1 MTDSNLK
8 RIYDKVMAGERL
20 SFEDG
25 MTLFNSNDVLTIGE
39 MAHHI
44 RVQKNG
50 LKTFYTLNQHINPT
64 NICRNDC
71 LFCAFYRKDGQEGAY
86 RMSLE
91 TVRQKV
97 LERIEEP
104 ITEIHIVGGLDD
116 GLPYEYYI
124 DVLRV
129 VKEVRP
135 NVNIKAYT
143 AVEIAYLAER
153 SGKSWAAVLDD
164 LLEAGLNTMPGGGAE
179 VFSERVKRKLFMDKL
194 SADEWIEIHKIAHQK
209 GIRTNATMLYGHIE
223 KDEEKVDHLI
233 RLRKAQDESGG
244 FLTFLPLLFHP
255 ENTRMARLPMAT
267 GVEDLKHIA
276 ISRLLLDNFDH
287 IKAYWV
293 MLGKDVAQI
302 ALSFGADDIDGS
314 VVEERIYH
322 MAGARSSQMMTRS
335 QLKKLISECGFVPVE
350 RNALYQSV
358 NTETEIIDQV

>member
-1 MTDSNLK
+1 MDPALQP
-8 RIYDKVMAGERL
+8 IYEKVMAGERL

-25 MTLFNSNDVLTIGE
+25 LTLFRSSDVLAIGK
-39 MAHHI
+39 MAHQV
-44 RVQKNG
+44 RLRKNG
-50 LKTFYTLNQHINPT
+50 LKTYFTMNQHINPT

-71 LFCAFYRKDGQEGAY
+71 LFCAFYRKEGQEGAY

-116 GLPYEYYI
+116 GLPYDYYI
-124 DVLRV
+124 DVVRV
-129 VKEVRP
+129 VKELRP
-135 NVNIKAYT
+135 QVNIKAYT

-153 SGKSWAAVLDD
+153 SGKTWAQVLDD
-164 LLEAGLNTMPGGGAE
+164 LIEVGLTAMPGGGAE

-194 SADEWIEIHKIAHQK
+194 SAEEWIEIHKIAHRK
-209 GIRTNATMLYGHIE
+209 GVRTNATMLYGHIE
-223 KDEEKVDHLI
+223 RVEEKVEHLI
-233 RLRKAQDESGG
+233 RLRQAQDESGG

-302 ALSFGADDIDGS
+302 ALNFGADDIDGS
-314 VVEERIYH
+314 VVEEKIYH
-322 MAGARSSQMMTRS
+322 MAGATSSQMMTRN
-335 QLKKLISECGFVPVE
+335 QLMKLISECGFEPVE

-358 NTETEIIDQV
+358 NSKQTMSATS

>member
-1 MTDSNLK
+1 MDPNL
-8 RIYDKVMAGERL
+8 RSVYEKVMAGERL

-25 MTLFNSNDVLTIGE
+25 MLLFNSNDLLTIGQ
-39 MAHHI
+39 MAHHV
-44 RVQKNG
+44 RLKKNG
-50 LKTFYTLNQHINPT
+50 RKTYFTMNQHINPT

-97 LERIEEP
+97 LERIDEP

-116 GLPYEYYI
+116 GLPYEYYV

-129 VKEVRP
+129 VKEARP
-135 NVNIKAYT
+135 QVNIKAYT

-153 SGKSWAAVLDD
+153 SGKTYEQVLDD
-164 LLEAGLNTMPGGGAE
+164 LIAAGLNAMPGGGAE

-194 SADEWIEIHKIAHQK
+194 SADEWLQIHRLAHQK
-209 GIRTNATMLYGHIE
+209 GIRTNATLLYGHIE

-233 RLRKAQDESGG
+233 RLRELQDETGG
-244 FLTFLPLLFHP
+244 FLTFLPLVFHP
-255 ENTRMARLPMAT
+255 ENTRMSRLPMAT
-267 GVEDLKHIA
+267 GYEDLKHIA
-276 ISRLLLDNFDH
+276 ISRLLLDNFQH

-293 MLGKDVAQI
+293 MLGAPMAQI
-302 ALSFGADDIDGS
+302 ALFYGANDIDGS

-322 MAGARSSQMMTRS
+322 MAGAQSSQMMTRQ
-335 QLKKLISECGFVPVE
+335 QLTRLIRECGLEPVE
-350 RNALYQSV
+350 RNALYQEIQ
-358 NTETEIIDQV
+358 ETEAV

>member
-1 MTDSNLK
+1 MTDFNLK
-8 RIYDKVMAGERL
+8 TIKEKVLAGERL
-20 SFEDG
+20 TFEDG
-25 MTLFNSNDVLTIGE
+25 LTLFQSNDLLTIGE
-39 MAHHI
+39 LAHHV
-44 RVQKNG
+44 RLKKNG
-50 LKTFYTLNQHINPT
+50 LKTYFTMNQHINPT

-97 LERIEEP
+97 LERIDEP

-116 GLPYEYYI
+116 GLPYDYYI
-124 DVLRV
+124 DVVRV
-129 VKEVRP
+129 VKELRP
-135 NVNIKAYT
+135 EVNIKAYT

-153 SGKSWAAVLDD
+153 SGKSWAEVLDD
-164 LLEAGLNTMPGGGAE
+164 LIEAGLNAMPGGGAE

-194 SADEWIEIHKIAHQK
+194 SADEWLEIHKIAHQK

-223 KDEEKVDHLI
+223 KDEEKVEHLLK
-233 RLRKAQDESGG
+233 LRQAQDESGG

-293 MLGKDVAQI
+293 MLGKEMAQI

-322 MAGARSSQMMTRS
+322 MAGAQSSQMLTRQ
-335 QLKKLISECGFVPVE
+335 QLKNIITECGFEPVE

-358 NTETEIIDQV
+358 NTETATVNQI

>member
-1 MTDSNLK
+1 MNDQRLKPIYEKVKSN
-8 RIYDKVMAGERL
+8 ERL
-20 SFEDG
+20 NFEDG
-25 MTLFNSNDVLTIGE
+25 LLLFASNDLLTIGE
-39 MAHHI
+39 MAHLV
-44 RVQKNG
+44 RLRKNG
-50 LKTFYTLNQHINPT
+50 FKTYFTMNQHINPT

-71 LFCAFYRKDGQEGAY
+71 LFCAFYRKEGEAGAY

-91 TVRQKV
+91 AIRQKV
-97 LERIEEP
+97 LERIDEP

-116 GLPYEYYI
+116 GLPYDYYI
-124 DVLRV
+124 DVVRV
-129 VKEVRP
+129 IKEVRP
-135 NVNIKAYT
+135 QVNIKAYT

-153 SGKSWAAVLDD
+153 SGKSWAQVLEDLIAV
-164 LLEAGLNTMPGGGAE
+164 GLNAMPGGGAE

-194 SADEWIEIHKIAHQK
+194 SADEWLEIHRIAHSK

-223 KDEEKVDHLI
+223 QDEEKVEHLL
-233 RLRKAQDESGG
+233 RLRQAQDESGG

-293 MLGKDVAQI
+293 MLGKEMAQI

-322 MAGARSSQMMTRS
+322 MAGAQSSQMLTRQ
-335 QLKKLISECGFVPVE
+335 QLTNLINESGFIPVE
-350 RNALYQSV
+350 RNALYQMVDTRSKAV
-358 NTETEIIDQV
+358 

>member
-1 MTDSNLK
+1 MDPALQP
-8 RIYDKVMAGERL
+8 IYEKVMAGERL

-25 MTLFNSNDVLTIGE
+25 LTLFRSSDVLAIGK
-39 MAHHI
+39 MAHQV
-44 RVQKNG
+44 RLRKNG
-50 LKTFYTLNQHINPT
+50 LKTYFTMNQHINPT

-71 LFCAFYRKDGQEGAY
+71 LFCAFYRKEGQEGAY

-116 GLPYEYYI
+116 GLPYDYYI
-124 DVLRV
+124 DVVRV
-129 VKEVRP
+129 VKELRP
-135 NVNIKAYT
+135 QVNIKAYT

-153 SGKSWAAVLDD
+153 SGKTWAQVLDD
-164 LLEAGLNTMPGGGAE
+164 LIEVGLTAMPGGGAE

-194 SADEWIEIHKIAHQK
+194 SAEEWIEIHKIAHRK
-209 GIRTNATMLYGHIE
+209 GVRTNATMLYGHIE
-223 KDEEKVDHLI
+223 RVEEKVEHLI
-233 RLRKAQDESGG
+233 RLRQAQDESGG

-302 ALSFGADDIDGS
+302 ALNFGADDIDGS
-314 VVEERIYH
+314 VVEEKIYH
-322 MAGARSSQMMTRS
+322 MAGATSSQMMTRN
-335 QLKKLISECGFVPVE
+335 QLMKLISECGFEPVE

-358 NTETEIIDQV
+358 NSKQTMSTTS